1 MRLIACHIDNFGKL
15 SNMNINFNDGINI
28 INQPNG
34 WGKSTLAAFLKAMLY
49 GFDTKKEP
57 GAFEKERKLYK
68 PWQGGSY
75 GGELDFEVAGVGYRV
90 SRTFGL
96 TEKQDEFHVYRLKT
110 MIECD
115 DFSPLL
121 GEELF
126 DLDRNSFKRS
136 IYIAQADC
144 VAVPSDGINA
154 KLGNLAE
161 NTNDINNFE
170 TASAD
175 IKDMMNKMSP
185 NRITGSIKKRVNTIT
200 SIEQELKKYQA
211 AEDSLVQITNK
222 IEEKDAQKKEL
233 QKIRTEY
240 GKALQTASAD
250 SRRQALKANY
260 ENICSDEKEKKDIY
274 MQFSQRFRGRIP
286 SDEELA
292 GMLKNAKELE
302 NLKAVNENMAFTD
315 EQKEHFDSLKEI
327 FRTDIPTDEDLDE
340 MQQKIN
346 NLSSVSSEYSRMEI
360 KLSQMTSLAM
370 LTDPEEE
377 EEKRPV
383 KSHIVPAG
391 IAVGVLG
398 IIMLLASVI
407 INGIGKNSF
416 GIDSII
422 LYITAAIG
430 AISFITGIG
439 AAISGNRKYKKAQS
453 EYIRRQAE
461 LDEERKKKEAPII
474 EMKDQLKEIESG
486 IKKLEQDADN
496 FFKKYGIEI
505 ENAQYQEKLFELR
518 TNMHDY
524 EKLLETLEKNGEN
537 SKKCSELE
545 TELEKYMNTIGAG
558 TSKDFISE
566 LSALKSSTTELRFAD
581 KNFKE
586 AQHRREQF
594 EAEHDMESI
603 LSPAECPYTI
613 DELNNLIAEVENSM
627 DEVRTSISQYTRQ
640 MEDLQEQL
648 DLRDEKEQEY
658 RNCIELQNEEKH
670 KYEILSLTADYLS
683 KAKEQF
689 TARYMAPIADG
700 FQKYFGILTNNTDR
714 NWQVDAN
721 ITLKVK
727 EQGQLRDTRTMS
739 AGYQDLIG
747 ICMRLALAD
756 AMYPGEKPF
765 LIFDDPFVNL
775 DDEKLARG
783 KNLLLS
789 LEREY
794 QVIYF
799 TCHGSREYNNNNL

>member
-1 MRLIACHIDNFGKL
+1 
-15 SNMNINFNDGINI
+15 
-28 INQPNG
+28 
-34 WGKSTLAAFLKAMLY
+34 
-49 GFDTKKEP
+49 
-57 GAFEKERKLYK
+57 
-68 PWQGGSY
+68 
-75 GGELDFEVAGVGYRV
+75 
-90 SRTFGL
+90 
-96 TEKQDEFHVYRLKT
+96 
-110 MIECD
+110 
-115 DFSPLL
+115 
-121 GEELF
+121 
-126 DLDRNSFKRS
+126 
-136 IYIAQADC
+136 
-144 VAVPSDGINA
+144 
-154 KLGNLAE
+154 
-161 NTNDINNFE
+161 
-170 TASAD
+170 
-175 IKDMMNKMSP
+175 
-185 NRITGSIKKRVNTIT
+185 
-200 SIEQELKKYQA
+200 
-211 AEDSLVQITNK
+211 
-222 IEEKDAQKKEL
+222 
-233 QKIRTEY
+233 
-240 GKALQTASAD
+240 
-250 SRRQALKANY
+250 
-260 ENICSDEKEKKDIY
+260 
-274 MQFSQRFRGRIP
+274 
-286 SDEELA
+286 
-292 GMLKNAKELE
+292 
-302 NLKAVNENMAFTD
+302 
-315 EQKEHFDSLKEI
+315 
-327 FRTDIPTDEDLDE
+327 
-340 MQQKIN
+340 
-346 NLSSVSSEYSRMEI
+346 
-360 KLSQMTSLAM
+360 MTSLAM
-370 LTDPEEE
+370 LTDSEEE

-391 IAVGVLG
+391 IALGVVG
-398 IIMLLASVI
+398 IIMVLASVI

-430 AISFITGIG
+430 AVSFITGIG

-765 LIFDDPFVNL
+765 LILDDPFVNL